1 MYGEMKL
8 IDLRIIKMKNYDKFI
23 ARVMKTY
30 GCTKK
35 TAVEA
40 LKQAY
45 MHFLSVADLEEFI
58 LKELKGGGKT
68 R

>member
-1 MYGEMKL
+1 
-8 IDLRIIKMKNYDKFI
+8 MKNYDKFI